1 MKKLTTLNRTLFALG
16 LIAAL
21 TLPSASFSQ
30 SASAADIAKLQESLQ
45 AMRDAYEQRINAL
58 EQKITT
64 LQQQNAP
71 AATPR
76 AAATPASS
84 AKPGTATLPPAA
96 ITYAP
101 QAPAAAST
109 ASTAPP
115 AVPPAPTMARGVVLP
130 KVGAF
135 TPEISLV
142 LDGKYSAQ
150 SQNPEALRR
159 GFIPSGGESVPRGFS
174 LGESEFAFAG
184 TVDNLFRAEARLVL
198 GQDGTDFSVALEEA
212 FFETISVK

>member
-1 MKKLTTLNRTLFALG
+1 MQNLKSVTRALTGLG
-16 LIAAL
+16 VIAAVL
-21 TLPSASFSQ
+21 LPSATFAQ
-30 SASAADIAKLQESLQ
+30 AASAADIAKLQESLQ
-45 AMRDAYEQRINAL
+45 AMRNTYEQRINAL

-64 LQQQNAP
+64 LQQQNAQS
-71 AATPR
+71 ATAR
-76 AAATPASS
+76 ATTTPANS
-84 AKPGTATLPPAA
+84 ATPGTATLLPAA

-135 TPEISLV
+135 TPEISLI

-150 SQNPEALRR
+150 SQNPDSLRR
-159 GFIPSGGESVPRGFS
+159 VCPADSHSESLSSP
-174 LGESEFAFAG
+174 LQAP
-184 TVDNLFRAEARLVL
+184 
-198 GQDGTDFSVALEEA
+198 
-212 FFETISVK
+212 